1 VKQVPEKNE
10 IILELKE
17 VNKSFGG
24 LLAANRV
31 NLSVSDGELRALIGP
46 NGAGKTTLLNLI
58 NGTLPVSGGRIF
70 FKGKEI
76 TNLSPHRISHIGI
89 ARTLQI
95 TSLFSGLTVFEN
107 IWTAVQS
114 RKKFFNPFIR
124 ASKWQDVKE
133 KTESMLEL
141 TGFKDKA
148 HLVCSELSYGDQRI
162 LEMGIAL
169 STEPDLL
176 LLDEPTA
183 GLNSQESMVLV
194 KKMRSMLSGQTIIL
208 VEHDMG
214 VVMELAD
221 NISVLHYGSILAEGP
236 PDEIRENEEVKKV
249 YLGSE
254 HA

>member
-1 VKQVPEKNE
+1 MPEGNE
-10 IILELKE
+10 IVLDLKE

-24 LLAANRV
+24 LLAVNKV
-31 NLSVSDGELRALIGP
+31 NLSVSKGELRALIGP

-58 NGTLPVSGGRIF
+58 NGTLTVSGGHIF

-76 TNLSPHRISHIGI
+76 THLSPHRISHVGI

-95 TSLFSGLTVFEN
+95 TSLFSGLTVYEN

-124 ASKWQDVKE
+124 ALKWQDVKE

-148 HLVCSELSYGDQRI
+148 YLICSELSYGDQRI

-169 STEPDLL
+169 STEPALL

-183 GLNSQESMVLV
+183 GLNSQESMALV

-236 PDEIRENEEVKKV
+236 PDEIKENEEVKKV

>member
-1 VKQVPEKNE
+1 MPEKNE

-24 LLAANRV
+24 LLAVNKV
-31 NLSVSDGELRALIGP
+31 NLSVSKGELRALIGP

-58 NGTLPVSGGRIF
+58 TGTLRASSGQIF
-70 FKGKEI
+70 FRDKEI
-76 TNLSPHRISHIGI
+76 THLHSHQISHQGI
-89 ARTLQI
+89 ARTMQI

-107 IWTAVQS
+107 IWAAVQS
-114 RKKFFNPFIR
+114 RKIFFNPFIR

-133 KTESMLEL
+133 KTDSMLEV

-148 HLVCSELSYGDQRI
+148 HLICSELSYGDQRV

-236 PDEIRENEEVKKV
+236 PDKIKENEEVKKV

>member
-1 VKQVPEKNE
+1 MNE

-17 VNKSFGG
+17 VHKLFGG
-24 LLAANRV
+24 LLAVNRV
-31 NLSVSDGELRALIGP
+31 TLSVVKGELRALIGP

-58 NGTLPVSGGRIF
+58 TGTLPVSSGQIF
-70 FKGKEI
+70 FKEKEI
-76 TNLSPHRISHIGI
+76 TNLSPHRISHTGI

-95 TSLFSGLTVFEN
+95 TSLFSGLTVYEN
-107 IWTAVQS
+107 IWAAVQS

-124 ASKWQDVKE
+124 ALKWQDVKE

-148 HLVCSELSYGDQRI
+148 HLICSELSYGDQRI

-169 STEPDLL
+169 STGPDLL

-183 GLNSQESMVLV
+183 GLNSQESMALV

-214 VVMELAD
+214 VVMELAN

-236 PDEIRENEEVKKV
+236 PDEIKENQEVKRV
-249 YLGSE
+249 YLGV
-254 HA
+254 

>member
-1 VKQVPEKNE
+1 VSEKNE
-10 IILELKE
+10 IILDLKE

-24 LLAANRV
+24 LLAVNKV
-31 NLSVSDGELRALIGP
+31 NLSVSRGELRALIGP

-58 NGTLPVSGGRIF
+58 NGTLHVSDGHIF

-76 TNLSPHRISHIGI
+76 TNLSPHRISHTGI

-124 ASKWQDVKE
+124 ALSWQDVKE

-141 TGFKDKA
+141 MGFKEKA
-148 HLVCSELSYGDQRI
+148 HLICSELSYGDQRI

-169 STEPDLL
+169 STEPALL

-236 PDEIRENEEVKKV
+236 PDEIKENEEVKKV

>member
-1 VKQVPEKNE
+1 M
-10 IILELKE
+10 
-17 VNKSFGG
+17 NKAFGG
-24 LLAANRV
+24 LLAVNKV
-31 NLSVSDGELRALIGP
+31 NLSVQTGELRALIGP

-58 NGTLPVSGGRIF
+58 TGTLRASSGQIF
-70 FKGKEI
+70 FNEREI
-76 TNLSPHRISHIGI
+76 TPLSSHKISHQGI
-89 ARTLQI
+89 ARTMQI

-107 IWTAVQS
+107 IWAAVQS

-141 TGFKDKA
+141 TGLKDKA
-148 HLVCSELSYGDQRI
+148 HLICSELSYGDQRI

-169 STEPDLL
+169 STEPELL

-194 KKMRSMLSGQTIIL
+194 RKMRGMLSGQTIIL

-221 NISVLHYGSILAEGP
+221 NISVLHYGAILAEGSP
-236 PDEIRENEEVKKV
+236 AEIQENEEVKKV

>member
-1 VKQVPEKNE
+1 MNE

-17 VNKSFGG
+17 VHKLFGG
-24 LLAANRV
+24 LLAV
-31 NLSVSDGELRALIGP
+31 NHVTLSVNKGELRALIGP

-58 NGTLPVSGGRIF
+58 TGILPVSGGQIF
-70 FKGKEI
+70 FKEKEI
-76 TNLSPHRISHIGI
+76 TNLSPHRISHTGI

-95 TSLFSGLTVFEN
+95 TSLFSGLTVYEN
-107 IWTAVQS
+107 IWAGVQS

-124 ASKWQDVKE
+124 ALKWQDVKE

-148 HLVCSELSYGDQRI
+148 HLICSELSYGDQRI

-169 STEPDLL
+169 STGPDLL

-183 GLNSQESMVLV
+183 GLNSQESMALV

-214 VVMELAD
+214 VVMELAN

-236 PDEIRENEEVKKV
+236 PDEIKENQEVKKV
-249 YLGSE
+249 YLGI
-254 HA
+254 

>member
-1 VKQVPEKNE
+1 MPEKNE
-10 IILELKE
+10 IVLELKE

-24 LLAANRV
+24 LLAVNKV
-31 NLSVSDGELRALIGP
+31 NLTASKGELRALIGP

-58 NGTLPVSGGRIF
+58 TGTLRASSGKIF
-70 FKGKEI
+70 FKDREI
-76 TNLSPHRISHIGI
+76 THLHSHQISHQGI
-89 ARTLQI
+89 ARTMQI

-133 KTESMLEL
+133 KTESMLEV

-148 HLVCSELSYGDQRI
+148 DLVCSELSYGDQRI

-236 PDEIRENEEVKKV
+236 PDEIKENAEVKKV

>member
-1 VKQVPEKNE
+1 MFKANE
-10 IILELKE
+10 TILELKE

-24 LLAANRV
+24 LLAVNRV
-31 NLSVSDGELRALIGP
+31 NLSVGKGELRALIGP

-58 NGTLPVSGGRIF
+58 NGTLPVSSGHIF

-95 TSLFSGLTVFEN
+95 TSLFSGLTVYEN

-114 RKKFFNPFIR
+114 RKKFFNPFIQ
-124 ASKWQDVKE
+124 AGKWKDVEE
-133 KTESMLEL
+133 KTESMLDL
-141 TGFKDKA
+141 TGLKDKA
-148 HLVCSELSYGDQRI
+148 HLICSELSYGEQRI

-169 STEPDLL
+169 STDPDLL

-183 GLNSQESMVLV
+183 GLNSQESLALV

-208 VEHDMG
+208 VEHDME

-221 NISVLHYGSILAEGP
+221 NISVLHYGSIIAEGP
-236 PDEIRENEEVKKV
+236 PEEIKENEEVKKV
-249 YLGSE
+249 YLGT
-254 HA
+254 

>member
-1 VKQVPEKNE
+1 LSKTNE
-10 IILELKE
+10 VILELKE

-24 LLAANRV
+24 LLAVNRV
-31 NLSVSDGELRALIGP
+31 NLSVSKGELRALIGP

-58 NGTLPVSGGRIF
+58 NGTLPVTSGHIF
-70 FKGKEI
+70 YKGEEI

-95 TSLFSGLTVFEN
+95 TSLFSGLTVYEN

-114 RKKFFNPFIR
+114 RKKFFNPFVH
-124 ASKWQDVKE
+124 ALKWKDVKE

-141 TGFKDKA
+141 TGLKDKA
-148 HLVCSELSYGDQRI
+148 HLICSELSYGEQRI

-169 STEPDLL
+169 STDPDLL

-183 GLNSQESMVLV
+183 GLNSQESLALV
-194 KKMRSMLSGQTIIL
+194 RKMREMLSGQSIIL
-208 VEHDMG
+208 VEHDME

-221 NISVLHYGSILAEGP
+221 NISVLHYGSIIAEGP
-236 PDEIRENEEVKKV
+236 PLEIKENEEVKKV
-249 YLGSE
+249 YLGT
-254 HA
+254 

>member
-1 VKQVPEKNE
+1 MPEANE

-24 LLAANRV
+24 LLAVSKV
-31 NLSVSDGELRALIGP
+31 NLSVSKGELRALIGP

-58 NGTLPVSGGRIF
+58 TGTLRASSGKIF
-70 FKGKEI
+70 FKDKEI
-76 TNLSPHRISHIGI
+76 THLHSYQISHRGI
-89 ARTLQI
+89 SRTMQI

-107 IWTAVQS
+107 IWAAVQS
-114 RKKFFNPFIR
+114 RKKFFNPFVR
-124 ASKWQDVKE
+124 ALKWQDVKE

-148 HLVCSELSYGDQRI
+148 HLICSELSYGNQRI

-221 NISVLHYGSILAEGP
+221 NISVLHYGAILAEGP
-236 PDEIRENEEVKKV
+236 PKEIKENEEVKKV

>member
-1 VKQVPEKNE
+1 VPEENE

-24 LLAANRV
+24 LLAVNKV
-31 NLSVSDGELRALIGP
+31 NLSVNQGELRALIGP

-58 NGTLPVSGGRIF
+58 NGTLSVSGGHVF
-70 FKGKEI
+70 FKRKEI

-95 TSLFSGLTVFEN
+95 TSLFSGLSVYEN

-124 ASKWQDVKE
+124 ALKWQDVRE

-148 HLVCSELSYGDQRI
+148 HLICSELSYGDQRI

-169 STEPDLL
+169 STEPALL

-236 PDEIRENEEVKKV
+236 PDEIKENEEVKKV

>member
-1 VKQVPEKNE
+1 MNE
-10 IILELKE
+10 IILELRE
-17 VNKSFGG
+17 VHKLFGG
-24 LLAANRV
+24 LLAV
-31 NLSVSDGELRALIGP
+31 NNVSLSVSRGELRALIGP

-58 NGTLPVSGGRIF
+58 TGILPVSSGQIF
-70 FKGKEI
+70 FKDKEI
-76 TNLSPHRISHIGI
+76 TNLSTHRISHCGI

-95 TSLFSGLTVFEN
+95 TSLFSGLTVYEN
-107 IWTAVQS
+107 IWAAVQS

-124 ASKWQDVKE
+124 AVKWEDVKE

-148 HLVCSELSYGDQRI
+148 HLICSELSYGDQRI

-169 STEPDLL
+169 STGPDLL

-183 GLNSQESMVLV
+183 GLNSQESMALV
-194 KKMRSMLSGQTIIL
+194 KKMRSMLSGQTIML

-214 VVMELAD
+214 VVMELAN

-236 PDEIRENEEVKKV
+236 PDEIKEDQEVKKV
-249 YLGSE
+249 YLGV
-254 HA
+254 